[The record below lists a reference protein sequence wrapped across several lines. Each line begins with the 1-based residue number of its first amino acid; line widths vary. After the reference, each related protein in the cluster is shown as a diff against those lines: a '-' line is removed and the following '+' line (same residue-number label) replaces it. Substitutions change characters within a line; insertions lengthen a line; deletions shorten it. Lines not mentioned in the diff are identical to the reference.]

1 MPRQEIR
8 RLRNRTLS
16 GLDSL
21 RIGQQVRERSAS
33 LSMTGVPPG
42 QGTVRTPCT
51 PTLSTAKD
59 AITNFVEFNPS
70 GKYFIDYLILRLFLC
85 HISWESNKEKA

>member
-1 MPRQEIR
+1 MDYHENAKDVNYYSDSEHQSIPRQEIR

-21 RIGQQVRERSAS
+21 RIGQQVRERSQS
-33 LSMTGVPPG
+33 LSMAGGVPPG
-42 QGTVRTPCT
+42 GVTVRTPCT

-59 AITNFVEFNPS
+59 AITNFVDFNPA
-70 GKYFIDYLILRLFLC
+70 GQNI
-85 HISWESNKEKA
+85 